1 MTKKVCTVVGARPQF
16 IKLAVVSRHLR
27 KYCREVL
34 IHTGQHYDHNM
45 SEVFFEE
52 MGIPHPDYNLG
63 IAGGSHGEMTGKMLI
78 ELEKVLM
85 KEQPDMLLV
94 FGDTNSTLAA
104 ALAAVKLQIPIC
116 HVEAGVR
123 AGSLDNPEDANRTM
137 VDHISSLHFV
147 CTASGMEHLRREDLG
162 KSSYLAGDPMYDAFL
177 YYGRRLDGS
186 ELRELKDLSGKPVT
200 LPEELYYL
208 TCHRQENT
216 DTDEKLDGVLQAM
229 EELDA
234 PVIYPVHPRNRER
247 AERLVQKNGYRNTWL
262 IEPVGYLASISLV
275 WRAKKVVTD
284 SGGLQRE
291 AFWAKKPCVTVF
303 DLVAWPELMIHN
315 YNQLAKPD
323 KQDILSKLQ
332 AEVTFDESYRPFG
345 DGHSGERI
353 AKGIHLFLNGGDPAS
368 ALAEEGTR

>member
-1 MTKKVCTVVGARPQF
+1 MKKVCTVVGARPQF
-16 IKLAVVSRHLR
+16 IKLAVVSRQLR

-34 IHTGQHYDHNM
+34 IHTGQHHDRNM

-63 IAGGSHGEMTGKMLI
+63 ISGGSHGEMTGRMLI
-78 ELEKVLM
+78 ELEKVLR
-85 KEQPDMLLV
+85 KEKPDLLLI

-104 ALAAVKLQIPIC
+104 ALAAVKLHIPIS

-123 AGSLDNPEDANRTM
+123 VGSLDNPEEANRTM
-137 VDHISSLHFV
+137 TDHISSLRFV
-147 CTASGMEHLRREDLG
+147 CTASGMEFLKREGLE
-162 KSSYLAGDPMYDAFL
+162 KNSYLVGDPMYDAFL
-177 YYGRRLDGS
+177 YYRERLTG
-186 ELRELKDLSGKPVT
+186 RELEALRDFAGKPVA
-200 LPEELYYL
+200 LPPELYYL

-247 AERLVQKNGYRNTWL
+247 AERLVRKNGYRNTQL
-262 IEPVGYLASISLV
+262 VEPVGYMASIALV
-275 WRAKKVVTD
+275 CRAKRVVTD

-291 AFWAKKPCVTVF
+291 AFWAKKPCVNVI
-303 DLVAWPELMIHN
+303 DLVSWPELMIHN
-315 YNQLAKPD
+315 YNQLAKP
-323 KQDILSKLQ
+323 QNEDILMKLQ
-332 AEVTFDESYRPFG
+332 AKVVFDESYKPFG

-353 AKGIHLFLNGGDPAS
+353 AKGIQTFLEGGDPAS
-368 ALAEEGTR
+368 AL